1 MTLEEFQKL
10 VTFYVTSDVF
20 TEDTK
25 QMLIENLYK
34 LCTNCG

>member
-1 MTLEEFQKL
+1 MSIEEFQKL

-25 QMLIENLYK
+25 QILLENLYK
-34 LCTNCG
+34 LISK